1 MKEEV
6 DFNIFKAQIREDI
19 KAGKPLFGKDGA
31 LAPMIENIVNAALEG
46 EMDAHLTQESRE
58 SGNRRNGKMQKQ
70 VQTPVGDITVTTP
83 RDRDASFEPQLIKK
97 RETMLSEGMADRI
110 IGLYALG
117 TSTRDISNWLEETV
131 GTSVSAETI
140 SSITDRV
147 LPELEAWR
155 NRSLDEV
162 YPIVWLDTGPIC
174 LKERRCQLLV
184 ERVDRPAEEGR
195 QGYNDCLHR
204 WPFIHK
210 IRNSIKY
217 VGRKY
222 QKEFMK
228 DLKPVYGCCDQGGWR
243 NGPRQT

>member
-1 MKEEV
+1 MKKEV
-6 DFNIFKAQIREDI
+6 DFNIFKAQILEDI

-83 RDRDASFEPQLIKK
+83 RDRDASFEPQFIKK

-147 LPELEAWR
+147 LPELEA
-155 NRSLDEV
+155 
-162 YPIVWLDTGPIC
+162 
-174 LKERRCQLLV
+174 
-184 ERVDRPAEEGR
+184 
-195 QGYNDCLHR
+195 
-204 WPFIHK
+204 
-210 IRNSIKY
+210 
-217 VGRKY
+217 
-222 QKEFMK
+222 
-228 DLKPVYGCCDQGGWR
+228 
-243 NGPRQT
+243 